1 MIALVQRLIEWW
13 TATRAGRSL
22 ARYGQ
27 ARGSLLA
34 RGMTFS
40 ALFSLFAAVYVLF
53 VVFGI
58 WFEASPSLRD
68 GVLSMLASAI
78 PGLIDTGEGG
88 AIDATA
94 LFNVPALSISGALV
108 LALLINTAS
117 GWLGAFREGVR
128 GVFGMDKPQRSV
140 FVIWA
145 FDLLA
150 LLGLA
155 ILILISV
162 TLSIAA
168 SRILAI
174 VLGWFGADEA
184 IAGPTLTIAALGL
197 ALVIDTVVLF
207 LLYRFQAGAPVPAP
221 QLWLGSLVGAVGYGV
236 LKYVGAN
243 LLTGTGNNPL
253 LSSFAVIIGLLIWCN
268 LMMQWLL
275 LLAAWLAEGARTD
288 TDDPRSEPA
297 HPPLPDA
304 SPRG

>member
-1 MIALVQRLIEWW
+1 MIALVQRLIDWW
-13 TATRAGRSL
+13 NATRAGRSL

-40 ALFSLFAAVYVLF
+40 ALFSIFAAIYVLF
-53 VVFGI
+53 AVFGI
-58 WFEASPSLRD
+58 WFEASPGLRD

-88 AIDATA
+88 AIDANA
-94 LFNVPALSISGALV
+94 LFNVPALSVSGVLV
-108 LALLINTAS
+108 LALLANTAS

-128 GVFGMDKPQRSV
+128 GVFGVGQPSRPA
-140 FVIWA
+140 ILTWL
-145 FDLLA
+145 FDLVA
-150 LLGLA
+150 LLGLG
-155 ILILISV
+155 LLMLLSV
-162 TLSIAA
+162 VLSIMA

-184 IAGPTLTIAALGL
+184 IAGPALTIAALAL
-197 ALVIDTVVLF
+197 ALAIDTVVLF
-207 LLYRFQAGAPVPAP
+207 LLYRFQAGTPVPAP
-221 QLWLGSLVGAVGYGV
+221 QLWLGSLVGAVGYGL

-275 LLAAWLAEGARTD
+275 LLAAWLAEGTRTD
-288 TDDPRSEPA
+288 TDDPDTEPA
-297 HPPLPDA
+297 HPPRADA
-304 SPRG
+304 PPRG